1 MTTGCTNELELAQ
14 LFNRNFGHRSELS
27 LSDDSVAV
35 GLALGLALYIFQND
49 YLLQSESRDDEES
62 SESEIIEEESEDNCD
77 LRVTDATAALEQA
90 DTHQAVI
97 VVDTVTESSTMSMTE
112 FAKQITCKLI
122 HKQQAMST

>member
-1 MTTGCTNELELAQ
+1 MTTGCTNELELAR

-27 LSDDSVAV
+27 LSDDSLAV
-35 GLALGLALYIFQND
+35 GLALGLALDIFQND
-49 YLLQSESRDDEES
+49 YLLQSETRDDEES

-97 VVDTVTESSTMSMTE
+97 VVDTESSTMSMSMTE

-122 HKQQAMST
+122 HKQQTMST